1 MKLSKKNRH
10 LRNLVLLLIFS
21 FFLLTRENRIQ
32 LYYKQISKPNA
43 EDLVHFFVQDIEV
56 QDSIYMESSSY
67 LDKKL
72 PKEELI
78 YLLVESK
85 KPIKNLI
92 IKSCI
97 LKIDSLNFNLSI
109 DSLSKKISL
118 KAYKTYMAEDKDRK
132 HILSAGIEQR
142 KTTYTANLY
151 LYPTNKEE
159 VFYPKNYIKTKWDM
173 AKFNQVEQILL
184 EIYYTFDLKD
194 KSFAK
199 KTTIEFIPLVL
210 NNYIWYEFLMR

>member
-109 DSLSKKISL
+109 DNLSKKISL

-132 HILSAGIEQR
+132 HILSVGIEQR

-159 VFYPKNYIKTKWDM
+159 VFYPKNHIKTKWDM

>member
-56 QDSIYMESSSY
+56 QDSIYMESSLY

-109 DSLSKKISL
+109 DNLSKKISL

-159 VFYPKNYIKTKWDM
+159 VFYPKNHIKTKWDM

>member
-109 DSLSKKISL
+109 DNLSEKISL

>member
-43 EDLVHFFVQDIEV
+43 KDLVHFFVQDIEV

-109 DSLSKKISL
+109 DNLSEKISL

-132 HILSAGIEQR
+132 LILSAGIEQR